1 MQLQRRAAPF
11 LQGFIMEFTLK
22 IDLGFCES
30 VEFTTTEFWKTVA
43 MVGFVERMEGID
55 DEVAEDEVEDEE
67 EYVYDD
73 EGYAYWY
80 DEENDVWY
88 MYDADEDDWVEVEV
102 EDEESEGEAEEEEV
116 AA

>member
-1 MQLQRRAAPF
+1 MQLQRRAALF
-11 LQGFIMEFTLK
+11 LQGFIMDFKLT
-22 IDLGFCES
+22 IDLGWGES
-30 VEFTTTEFWKTVA
+30 VEFSTTEFWKTVA

-55 DEVAEDEVEDEE
+55 DEVAEDEDDEE

-73 EGYAYWY
+73 EGNAYWL

-88 MYDADEDDWVEVEV
+88 MYDADEDDWVEVDVE
-102 EDEESEGEAEEEEV
+102 EDEESADEEEEV

>member
-1 MQLQRRAAPF
+1 MQLQRRAALF
-11 LQGFIMEFTLK
+11 LQGFIMDFKLT
-22 IDLGFCES
+22 IDLGWGES
-30 VEFTTTEFWKTVA
+30 VEFSTTEFWKTVA

-102 EDEESEGEAEEEEV
+102 EDEESEDEAEEEEV

>member
-1 MQLQRRAAPF
+1 MQRRAALF
-11 LQGFIMEFTLK
+11 LQGFIMDFKLT
-22 IDLGFCES
+22 IDLGWGES
-30 VEFTTTEFWKTVA
+30 VEFSTTEFWKTVA

-55 DEVAEDEVEDEE
+55 DEVAEDEDDEE

-73 EGYAYWY
+73 EGNAYWL

-88 MYDADEDDWVEVEV
+88 MYDADEDDWVEVDVE
-102 EDEESEGEAEEEEV
+102 EDEESADEEEEV

>member
-1 MQLQRRAAPF
+1 MQRRAAPF

-55 DEVAEDEVEDEE
+55 DKLFEDEDEEDEE
-67 EYVYDD
+67 EYS
-73 EGYAYWY
+73 Y
-80 DEENDVWY
+80 DEEGNAYWFDEENEVWY
-88 MYDADEDDWVEVEV
+88 MYDADEDDWVEVDLEDDEDA
-102 EDEESEGEAEEEEV
+102 EDETAEEEV

>member
-1 MQLQRRAAPF
+1 MDFKL
-11 LQGFIMEFTLK
+11 T
-22 IDLGFCES
+22 IDLGWGES
-30 VEFTTTEFWKTVA
+30 VEFSTTEFWKTVA

-55 DEVAEDEVEDEE
+55 DEVAEDDEE

-73 EGYAYWY
+73 EGNAYWL

-88 MYDADEDDWVEVEV
+88 MYDADEDDWVEVDV
-102 EDEESEGEAEEEEV
+102 EEDGESADEEEEV

>member
-1 MQLQRRAAPF
+1 MLYRF

-43 MVGFVERMEGID
+43 MVGFVERMESLG
-55 DEVAEDEVEDEE
+55 DEVAEDDEE

-73 EGYAYWY
+73 EGNAYWL

-88 MYDADEDDWVEVEV
+88 MYDEDEDDWIEVDV
-102 EDEESEGEAEEEEV
+102 DAEDDAEEEV

>member
-1 MQLQRRAAPF
+1 MWSQRRAAPF
-11 LQGFIMEFTLK
+11 LQGFIMDFKLT
-22 IDLGFCES
+22 IDLGWGES
-30 VEFTTTEFWKTVA
+30 VEFSTTEFWKTVA

-55 DEVAEDEVEDEE
+55 DEVAEDDEE

-73 EGYAYWY
+73 EGNAYWL

-88 MYDADEDDWVEVEV
+88 MYDADEDDWVEIDVE
-102 EDEESEGEAEEEEV
+102 EDEESADEEEEV

>member
-1 MQLQRRAAPF
+1 MRLQHGAAPF
-11 LQGFIMEFTLK
+11 LQGNIMEFTLT
-22 IDLGFCES
+22 IDFGFGEK
-30 VEFTTTEFWKTVA
+30 VEFNTTEFWKTVA
-43 MVGFVERMEGID
+43 MASFVERMEGID
-55 DEVAEDEVEDEE
+55 EEVAEDEVEDEE

-102 EDEESEGEAEEEEV
+102 EDEAEDEAEEEEV